1 MDDNDNNKILEKIG
15 HLFPVELQQKIYNFL
30 PQAQPQGP
38 QPQPQG
44 QAQPQGQPPGQAQG
58 QGQGQPPGQAQAQG
72 PAPGQGQAGG
82 KKPNKT
88 RKTRRVGLCKGF
100 CCDATCAGLEKWY
113 TMEFEK
119 LGWMV
124 LAKERGMNEKV
135 MMYKHSLDH
144 LSKSLQHKMDFH
156 VCKDDRDDLMIMLQN
171 VEVLQKHVEKDF
183 P

>member
-1 MDDNDNNKILEKIG
+1 MDDDKILEKVG
-15 HLFPVELQQKIYNFL
+15 DLLPEDLKKKIYDNL
-30 PQAQPQGP
+30 VPQG
-38 QPQPQG
+38 QPQG
-44 QAQPQGQPPGQAQG
+44 QAQQGQPQAQGQAQG
-58 QGQGQPPGQAQAQG
+58 QGQGQGQPQQ
-72 PAPGQGQAGG
+72 QGQAGG

-124 LAKERGMNEKV
+124 LAKERGMNEK
-135 MMYKHSLDH
+135 
-144 LSKSLQHKMDFH
+144 
-156 VCKDDRDDLMIMLQN
+156 
-171 VEVLQKHVEKDF
+171 DF